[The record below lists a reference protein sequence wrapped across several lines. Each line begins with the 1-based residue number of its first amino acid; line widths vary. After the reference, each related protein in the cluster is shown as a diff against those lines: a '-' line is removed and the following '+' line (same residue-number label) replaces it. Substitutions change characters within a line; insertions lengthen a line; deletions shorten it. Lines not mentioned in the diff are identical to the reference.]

1 MSVQVEGLE
10 IEVKSKADETK
21 NSIKGLKDALKEL
34 KSVVT
39 SSNKA
44 LFNLTE
50 RLDKIKDFSTPANA
64 IKQVGQSCA
73 YLSQKVNKATSGAKK
88 LNDEIGKISE
98 NAKETINPQISP
110 VSGTSVSQPTTS
122 TTSQDYGKDYW
133 QSISELDMLQYELK
147 ETVKLMEELSPKG
160 LSPELDRAKRKYDEL
175 NEKIKK
181 AKDGTSGLTKNLGKA
196 VSRLGQMIPALNKVA
211 NVGIYR
217 AVRTVLS
224 QITNLLK
231 EGVTNAYQFSKA
243 MGGNFATQMDAVNS
257 KYLQLKN
264 QIGSVAS
271 EILMAVFPSLTG
283 FMDSAI
289 DFANTLSQIIAT
301 LNGKTTYKK
310 ANYVA
315 NAWQDATASAKAY
328 KTQVLGIDELNILS
342 DDSGSGG
349 SSSSTD
355 YEDMFTYADIDDK
368 WLNKAEEIK
377 SKFEEIK
384 SLAGIIGNAIVAWHI
399 SSTLANALQ
408 NLGALS
414 AKQSLGL
421 TLAITGMAL
430 EFSGAYD
437 IGKNG
442 LNLKNAISTALGAGA
457 LIGGGVLAFGATSL
471 IISVPLSILIAWV
484 GIELGKQAKYR
495 ENFNASELGIKN
507 MEINETFSE
516 LRTKSTELIARI
528 TSISTEIDSG
538 TQAKLQTAR
547 ELIEDIFNLDVTDN
561 KTTQQIEELK
571 TKIETLN
578 GLGLDGI
585 KLQFDE
591 AKQKVVETREEV
603 SKVIDELERQYKV
616 QAFGNAIVEAE
627 QAAIDAEIAF
637 NTAKEEYEN
646 QLTVLAELQAKRDSL
661 LGEYD
666 TVNAM
671 RATAYSENNWDTY
684 YELQDRLNEISEEI
698 HENDTAISDV
708 NSALK
713 ENKETYDIYAEALQA
728 AQDKVNEVKAAFE
741 SYNGVIQSVTASNDN
756 AIRSFRELAD
766 AKKAAQ
772 EAMNLVTTSS
782 ASMRYQQ
789 KAKGGIVEKYASGGV
804 PTHGQLFIA
813 NEGNSPEMIGSW
825 GTQTA
830 VANTDQIVNGIQAGV
845 SSAVNAVLAPYLS
858 QIANNTKE
866 TANKKLS
873 VNIGDREIA
882 KANARGSKMLG
893 RTIIATS

>member
-73 YLSQKVNKATSGAKK
+73 YLSQKVSKATSGTKK
-88 LNDEIGKISE
+88 LNDEIGKINE

-315 NAWQDATASAKAY
+315 DAWQDATASAKAY

-377 SKFEEIK
+377 SRFEEIK

-421 TLAITGMAL
+421 TLAITGIVL

-457 LIGGGVLAFGATSL
+457 LIGGGVLAFGPQSLLITVPLSL
-471 IISVPLSILIAWV
+471 IIGAV
-484 GIELGKQAKYR
+484 GISLGRKAKFEEEFNATELGM
-495 ENFNASELGIKN
+495 KN
-507 MEINETFSE
+507 MKFNNTLSLLETE
-516 LRTKSTELIARI
+516 ATELKAHI
-528 TSISTEIDSG
+528 TSVSTEIDSE
-538 TQAKLQTAR
+538 TQVKIDKAR
-547 ELIEDIFNLDVTDN
+547 QLIESIFTLDVKEN
-561 KTTQQIEELK
+561 KTSAEIEEIK
-571 TKIETLN
+571 TKIEILN

-585 KLQFDE
+585 NLQFDNT
-591 AKQKVVETREEV
+591 KNKVVETKEKITEC
-603 SKVIDELERQYKV
+603 IDELERQYKIAAFEDAITDAEKSLINAEIV
-616 QAFGNAIVEAE
+616 YNSAKAAYEAQANSIQELRETNAALDAKRQAIEDEMELAYDVDEEKYEKLKQEYADITAE
-627 QAAIDAEIAF
+627 MNENYAAINQISGSLDESK
-637 NTAKEEYEN
+637 AK
-646 QLTVLAELQAKRDSL
+646 
-661 LGEYD
+661 YD
-666 TVNAM
+666 V
-671 RATAYSENNWDTY
+671 
-684 YELQDRLNEISEEI
+684 
-698 HENDTAISDV
+698 AI
-708 NSALK
+708 
-713 ENKETYDIYAEALQA
+713 ETMQA

-741 SYNGVIQSVTASNDN
+741 SYNGVIQSVTTSNDD

-782 ASMRYQQ
+782 ASMRYQF

>member
-73 YLSQKVNKATSGAKK
+73 YLSQKVNKATSGTKK

-110 VSGTSVSQPTTS
+110 VSGTSVSQPVANVA
-122 TTSQDYGKDYW
+122 SQEYDKDYW
-133 QSISELDMLQYELK
+133 QSISELDMLQYELE
-147 ETVKLMEELSPKG
+147 ETRALMEELSPKG
-160 LSPELDRAKRKYDEL
+160 LSPELNRAKRKYDEL

-181 AKDGTSGLTKNLGKA
+181 SKDNTSGFVQNLGKA
-196 VSRLGQMIPALNKVA
+196 ASRVGQLVPALNKLA

-315 NAWQDATASAKAY
+315 DAWQDATASAKAY

-342 DDSGSGG
+342 DDNGSSG
-349 SSSSTD
+349 SSSSTN

-368 WLNKAEEIK
+368 WLNKADEIK

-384 SLAGIIGNAIVAWHI
+384 DIAKIIGATILAWHV
-399 SSTLANALQ
+399 SSTLMGALQ
-408 NLGALS
+408 SLGLVN

-421 TLAITGMAL
+421 TLAITGIVL

-457 LIGGGVLAFGATSL
+457 LIGGGVLAFGPQSLLITVPLSL
-471 IISVPLSILIAWV
+471 IIGAV
-484 GIELGKQAKYR
+484 GISLGRKAKFEEEFNATELGM
-495 ENFNASELGIKN
+495 KN
-507 MEINETFSE
+507 MKFNNTLSLLETE
-516 LRTKSTELIARI
+516 ATELKAHI
-528 TSISTEIDSG
+528 TSISTEIDSE
-538 TQAKLQTAR
+538 TQVKIDKAR
-547 ELIEDIFNLDVTDN
+547 QLIENIFTLDVKEN
-561 KTTQQIEELK
+561 KTSAEIEEIK
-571 TKIETLN
+571 TKIEILN

-585 KLQFDE
+585 NLQFDNT
-591 AKQKVVETREEV
+591 KNKVVETKEKITEC
-603 SKVIDELERQYKV
+603 IDELERQYKIAAFEDAITDAEKSLINAEIV
-616 QAFGNAIVEAE
+616 YNSAKAAYEAQANSIQELRETNAALDAKRQAIEDEMELAYDVDEEKYEKLKQEYADITAE
-627 QAAIDAEIAF
+627 MNENYAAINQISGSLDESK
-637 NTAKEEYEN
+637 AK
-646 QLTVLAELQAKRDSL
+646 
-661 LGEYD
+661 YD
-666 TVNAM
+666 V
-671 RATAYSENNWDTY
+671 
-684 YELQDRLNEISEEI
+684 
-698 HENDTAISDV
+698 AI
-708 NSALK
+708 
-713 ENKETYDIYAEALQA
+713 ETMQA

-741 SYNGVIQSVTASNDN
+741 SYNGVIQSVTTSNDD

-772 EAMNLVTTSS
+772 DAMNLVTASS
-782 ASMRYQQ
+782 ASMRYQY
-789 KAKGGIVEKYASGGV
+789 KANGGIVEKYASGGV